1 MGLAALDQDFRV
13 LMMAHRNGI
22 GVWVVEFLMG
32 SWARVGRSGY
42 LESTRKLVWVS
53 LLEVIRGG

>member
-1 MGLAALDQDFRV
+1 MGLAAFDQDFRV

-32 SWARVGRSGY
+32 SWARVGRNGY